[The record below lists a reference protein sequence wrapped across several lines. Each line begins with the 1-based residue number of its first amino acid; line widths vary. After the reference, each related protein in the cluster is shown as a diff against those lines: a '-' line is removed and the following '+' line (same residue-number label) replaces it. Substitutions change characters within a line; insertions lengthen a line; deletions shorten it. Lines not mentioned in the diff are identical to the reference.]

1 MKKNILPAVL
11 LLAGTL
17 LFLSCNNGVNDQSKN
32 KMDSSAYKDSV
43 HYIKMRNPM
52 MLSISRT
59 MDKMHAMKMTGD
71 FDLDF
76 ANMMIMHHKAAI
88 DMSETE
94 IVRGTNEEVKTMAKA
109 IIVAQNA
116 EIGQM
121 EAFIKTY
128 QAPAVKMKSGQMN
141 TIMSDMMSMMDKM
154 NNMEMTGNTDK
165 DFVMMMIPHH
175 EAAVKMAQDELTNG
189 KQLQLKTMAQKIIA
203 DQNAEINTF
212 KAWLGKEK

>member
-1 MKKNILPAVL
+1 MKKTIIPAAL
-11 LLAGTL
+11 LLAGTF
-17 LFLSCNNGVNDQSKN
+17 LFSSCNNGVNEQSKN
-32 KMDSSAYKDSV
+32 EMDSSAYKDSV
-43 HYIKMRNPM
+43 HSVKMRNAM
-52 MLSISRT
+52 MLSMSRT
-59 MDKMHAMKMTGD
+59 MDKMHEMKMTGD

-94 IVRGTNEEVKTMAKA
+94 IVRGTNEEVKTMAKK

-121 EAFIKTY
+121 EAFIQTY
-128 QAPAVKMKSGQMN
+128 QAPTVKMKSGEMN

-154 NNMEMTGNTDK
+154 NNMEVTGNTDK

-212 KAWLGKEK
+212 KTWLAKQK